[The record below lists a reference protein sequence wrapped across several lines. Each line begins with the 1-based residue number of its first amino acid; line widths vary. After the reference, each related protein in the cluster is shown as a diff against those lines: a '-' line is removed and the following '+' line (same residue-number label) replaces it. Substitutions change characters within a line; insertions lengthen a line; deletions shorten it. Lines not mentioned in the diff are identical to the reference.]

1 MENIRIKISDGKFG
15 QQRFVE
21 FEGIRSMSM
30 QAKFAQIVWVVT
42 QYDAND
48 VKLTT
53 PDIQQDRTVISP
65 ISNSNW
71 VNPQTGITVEEGT
84 EGAVP
89 EFDFWWAMLQSNLLP
104 NVLVQAIQ
112 TLDSLNRFDQP

>member
-1 MENIRIKISDGKFG
+1 MTITQNISNGALGTKRM
-15 QQRFVE
+15 VT

-30 QAKFAQIVWVVT
+30 RSKFAQIVWVVT
-42 QYDAND
+42 QYGEND

-65 ISNSNW
+65 ISNANW
-71 VNPQTGITVEEGT
+71 VNPQTGITVEAGT

-89 EFDFWWAMLQSNLLP
+89 EFDFWWSMLNSVLLP
-104 NVLVQAIQ
+104 QVLAQAIQ
-112 TLDSLNRFDQP
+112 TLDSLNRFDLP